1 MNLFG
6 QQNVKILPLWQ
17 PWASFVVWGEKRNE
31 TRSWKPAK
39 NWTGIL
45 AILATK
51 TFQDEAK
58 YLCATNPFFRRTLE
72 ERKFTYDNL
81 KYDLPHGAIIGSVE
95 LFNVVSTDY
104 IEQFTTP
111 KEKAFGDYS
120 AGRFA
125 WLLRQP
131 VELKTPIPLKGQQGM
146 WNAPEEI
153 EQAILESRRNVIKE
167 QMSVLPRGV

>member
-6 QQNVKILPLWQ
+6 QQNIKILPLWQ

-31 TRSWKPAK
+31 TRSWQPAK

-51 TFQDEAK
+51 TFQKEAK
-58 YLCATNPFFRRTLE
+58 HLCATNPFFRQTIE
-72 ERKFTYDNL
+72 AGNS
-81 KYDLPHGAIIGSVE
+81 DLPFGAIIGSVE
-95 LFNVVSTDY
+95 LFNVVPTDY

-120 AGRFA
+120 TGRFA
-125 WLLRQP
+125 WLLRNP
-131 VELKTPIPLKGQQGM
+131 VELKMPIPFKGHQGM

-153 EQAILESRRNVIKE
+153 ETIILESRQNAIKE
-167 QMSVLPRGV
+167 QMSV